1 MSFTTYNNTENM
13 TEMMKGSIP
22 QFKTV
27 NSNGYEIRTKVLE
40 MAQEQVWQDY
50 TAKYGAWETT
60 VKKEGDEIV
69 TTVKMPEAPGV
80 EQVLQAA
87 EMMYSFVTGKSK
99 N

>member
-1 MSFTTYNNTENM
+1 
-13 TEMMKGSIP
+13 MMKNVPEFRATS
-22 QFKTV
+22 K
-27 NSNGYEIRTKVLE
+27 NGYEIRTEVLGL
-40 MAQEQVWQDY
+40 AKDQLWQDY
-50 TAKYGAWETT
+50 HAKFGAWETT